1 MTAPAIA
8 APLARTVRGGL
19 LAGLASVVA
28 LRAPILLLFIASSAL
43 RFRFAVR
50 G

>member
-1 MTAPAIA
+1 M
-8 APLARTVRGGL
+8 VRDWL
-19 LAGLASVVA
+19 LAGLAGVVA

-43 RFRFAVR
+43 GFRFAVR